1 MKKIKTIRLTSLL
14 ASASVEFHSV
24 ILGILMAFQDFIP
37 QIKSLLERYQ
47 DAIKSQQLA
56 GNKNPKL
63 SNTREITEKDKARD
77 LLMNRFFKTVKDF
90 LKSPIEEEKKS
101 AQTVYDEISRFEG
114 TSSYEKNKETG
125 EIKKFLEAVQLPSV
139 WDAIGVLRLDY
150 LIYQITN
157 ANSEFD
163 SAMNTRAMGESQKTT
178 LNAAEQR
185 KITESIYLE
194 LVEMINALALVSPS
208 EEINECIN
216 QINIQIDEY
225 GRTIA
230 HMQKGG
236 SGNESIAKKPD
247 GTDTEDDGTEDPD
260 EGTDETIPEKEE

>member
-24 ILGILMAFQDFIP
+24 ILGILMPYRTSIV
-37 QIKSLLERYQ
+37 QIQSLLERYQ
-47 DAIKSQQLA
+47 TAISLQQLA

-63 SNTREITEKDKARD
+63 SNTREIAEKDKARD

-90 LKSPIEEEKKS
+90 LRSPIEEEKRL
-101 AQTVYDEISRFEG
+101 AQILYDEVSRFEG
-114 TSSYEKNKETG
+114 ISSYEKNKETG
-125 EIKKFLEAVQLPSV
+125 EIKKFLSAIQPSNI
-139 WDAIGVLRLDY
+139 WDAICGLRMDY
-150 LIYQITN
+150 LIDQIIG
-157 ANSEFD
+157 ANNEFD
-163 SAMNTRAMGESQKTT
+163 VAMNTRAIGESQKTT

-208 EEINECIN
+208 AKIDECID
-216 QINIQIDEY
+216 QINVQIEEY
-225 GRTIA
+225 ERVIA

-236 SGNESIAKKPD
+236 SGNESIAKKTD
-247 GTDTEDDGTEDPD
+247 GTDTDDDGTEEP
-260 EGTDETIPEKEE
+260 IPEKEH

>member
-1 MKKIKTIRLTSLL
+1 MKKIKTFSLTKLL

-24 ILGILMAFQDFIP
+24 ILGIFMTFRTFIP
-37 QIKSLLERYQ
+37 QIQSLLERYQ

-63 SNTREITEKDKARD
+63 SNTREIAEKDKARD

-90 LKSPIEEEKKS
+90 LRSPIEEEKKS
-101 AQTVYDEISRFEG
+101 AQILYDEISRFEG
-114 TSSYEKNKETG
+114 ISSYEKNKETG
-125 EIKKFLEAVQLPSV
+125 EIKKFLSAVQLPNV
-139 WDAIGVLRLDY
+139 ADAIGVLRLEH
-150 LIYQITN
+150 LIEQIAN
-157 ANSEFD
+157 ANNEFD
-163 SAMNTRAMGESQKTT
+163 YAMNTRAMGESQKTT

-194 LVEMINALALVSPS
+194 LVEMTNALALVSPS
-208 EEINECIN
+208 DEINDCIN

-225 GRTIA
+225 ERTIA
-230 HMQKGG
+230 HMRKGG

-247 GTDTEDDGTEDPD
+247 GTDTDDN
-260 EGTDETIPEKEE
+260 GTDEEYPDKEE